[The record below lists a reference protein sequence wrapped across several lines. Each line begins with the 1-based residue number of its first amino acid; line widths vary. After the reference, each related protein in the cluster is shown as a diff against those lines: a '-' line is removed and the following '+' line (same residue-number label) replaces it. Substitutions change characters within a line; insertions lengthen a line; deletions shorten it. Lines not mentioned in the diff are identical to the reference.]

1 MADLLVASGG
11 GHLAQLHR
19 LVDRLPQPSQERT
32 WITFDTPQSRSLL
45 AGEDVRYLPY
55 TGPRAYMQTAR
66 NALTAHSVLRD
77 RRYQRVISTG
87 ASPALSFLPVTLLH
101 EAEPIYI
108 ESAARSSGPSL
119 TGNILS
125 RTPGVR
131 LFTQYEH
138 WSDRKWQYA
147 GSVFDGFEA
156 APGAGSKEVQR
167 IVVTLGTIDFG
178 FSRLLRRLIDIIPA
192 GVSVTWQVG
201 GTDARRLPIDGIVS
215 LPGKELEEEMRR
227 ADVVVAHAGIAAR
240 RGGPSTRVAAPF
252 SYRASTLTASTST
265 ITSGRS
271 PPSSTFGGLRSI
283 GPRSR
288 LLTLTSNVWPAWR
301 FAPGAYSPAFACS
314 RPRPPLVLGGE
325 G

>member
-227 ADVVVAHAGIAAR
+227 ADVVVAHAGIGSALGALDAGRCPVLVPREHAHGEHIDDHQRQIAAELDL
-240 RGGPSTRVAAPF
+240 RGLAVHRSAESLTYADIERVAGLAV
-252 SYRASTLTASTST
+252 RA
-265 ITSGRS
+265 R
-271 PPSSTFGGLRSI
+271 
-283 GPRSR
+283 
-288 LLTLTSNVWPAWR
+288 SNV
-301 FAPGAYSPAFACS
+301 
-314 RPRPPLVLGGE
+314 PRLRL
-325 G
+325 

>member
-55 TGPRAYMQTAR
+55 TPPRAYLQTAR
-66 NALTAHSVLRD
+66 NAWTAHGVLRG
-77 RRYQRVISTG
+77 RRYRRVISTG
-87 ASPALSFLPVTLLH
+87 AGLALSFLPITLLH

-138 WSDRKWQYA
+138 WSDRRWQYA

-156 APGAGSKEVQR
+156 APADGPKEVER
-167 IVVTLGTIDFG
+167 IVVTLGTIDFE
-178 FSRLLRRLIDIIPA
+178 FSRLLRRLVDIIPP

-201 GTDARRLPIDGIVS
+201 ATDARRLPIDGIVS
-215 LPGKELEEEMRR
+215 LPGEELQEEMRR
-227 ADVVVAHAGIAAR
+227 ADVVVAHAGIGSALGALDAGRCPVLVPREHAHGEHIDNHQRQIAAELDL
-240 RGGPSTRVAAPF
+240 RGLAVHRSPD
-252 SYRASTLTASTST
+252 TLTYAD
-265 ITSGRS
+265 IERAA
-271 PPSSTFGGLRSI
+271 GLPVRARNDV
-283 GPRSR
+283 PRLR
-288 LLTLTSNVWPAWR
+288 L
-301 FAPGAYSPAFACS
+301 
-314 RPRPPLVLGGE
+314 
-325 G
+325 